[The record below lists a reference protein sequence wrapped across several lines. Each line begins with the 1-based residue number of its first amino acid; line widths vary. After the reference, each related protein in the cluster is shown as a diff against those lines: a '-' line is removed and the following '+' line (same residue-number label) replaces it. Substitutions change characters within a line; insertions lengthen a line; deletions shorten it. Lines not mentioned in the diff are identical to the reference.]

1 MRIQDEKLDNLEI
14 VQPTARFVRLTGE
27 VEVLEPIAGP
37 SGPEKRKFPAVSEF
51 HRTLASAGAF
61 AVIMLTIVTGLHFM
75 AFGPPEDP
83 VGLGDLA
90 MSMNVRPESDFE
102 SEDVPYI
109 VSDAPPDE
117 GSPGE
122 FVDEAAGVR
131 RVAKRTLYRAGATRA
146 GYRRLRPLPAPQH
159 RISEFTPT
167 TMIIYVEKG
176 EIRTRTETQAGGRFK
191 KS

>member
-14 VQPTARFVRLTGE
+14 AQPTARFVRLTGE

-90 MSMNVRPESDFE
+90 MSMNVRPER
-102 SEDVPYI
+102 VPYI

-122 FVDEAAGVR
+122 IVDEAAEAR

-146 GYRRLRPLPAPQH
+146 AYRRLRPLPAPQH
-159 RISEFTPT
+159 WVSEFTPT

-176 EIRTRTETQAGGRFK
+176 EIRTRTETQAGARFR